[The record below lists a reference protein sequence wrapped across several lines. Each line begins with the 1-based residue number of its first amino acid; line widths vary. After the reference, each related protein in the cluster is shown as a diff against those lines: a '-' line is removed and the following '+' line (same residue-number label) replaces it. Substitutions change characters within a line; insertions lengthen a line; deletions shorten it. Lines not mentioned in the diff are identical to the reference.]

1 MLSADP
7 LPQITL
13 ARLAAQTVPRVSGSI
28 RFPAHHLLH
37 HLLVTPDSCAALAL
51 VGLGHE
57 PTRRSLRGN
66 FPIDRLAPRNREGN
80 ARHLVGERHSDKLER
95 FLLHEFVSPIRSGS
109 VCGVR

>member
-28 RFPAHHLLH
+28 RFPAH

-95 FLLHEFVSPIRSGS
+95 FLLHEFLGPIRSGS
-109 VCGVR
+109 VCGLR